1 MSKGF
6 PLYHL
11 KLCVVCSRFSAPP
24 APPVPPAPGLPA
36 APPPAL
42 PPPALLH
49 LQPLPLPL
57 PRLSRLSRTS
67 RFSSSSRFSQAS
79 RPPPAPACGQQPH
92 LPLPQPRQHVA
103 PCWPAPG
110 PVAGPHAAA
119 LLPGKRHLHG
129 DDHGPVLHPSARHR
143 GRLPPAV
150 PPRATRGLL
159 PHSRCPTAEQRLPRA
174 GSCSSDGGLG
184 SAHSAH
190 LAAAR
195 LRPLV
200 ASSAG
205 GRRRGSRRGPVRRVA
220 LAPPTEPR
228 QHREFTRSPSTPQ
241 QAVGGARTTSL
252 ASGKGNFRGT
262 GSKDTK
268 VPVAE
273 GPSFTPSVPCVTSQ
287 RA

>member
-1 MSKGF
+1 M
-6 PLYHL
+6 
-11 KLCVVCSRFSAPP
+11 CSRFSAPP
-24 APPVPPAPGLPA
+24 APPVPPPPPGLPA

-42 PPPALLH
+42 PPPPLLH

-57 PRLSRLSRTS
+57 PRLSRLSRLSRTS
-67 RFSSSSRFSQAS
+67 RFSRTSSSSRFSQAG
-79 RPPPAPACGQQPH
+79 RPPPAPAGGQQPH

-129 DDHGPVLHPSARHR
+129 HDHGPVLHPSARQR

-159 PHSRCPTAEQRLPRA
+159 PHSRRPTAEQRLPRA
-174 GSCSSDGGLG
+174 GSRCSDGGLG

-190 LAAAR
+190 LAAAW

-220 LAPPTEPR
+220 LAPPAEPR
-228 QHREFTRSPSTPQ
+228 QHREFTRSPSAPQ

-252 ASGKGNFRGT
+252 ASGEGNFISWVKKQEVGDSPSEGQEVKTPKYLWRRT
-262 GSKDTK
+262 PQC
-268 VPVAE
+268 PV
-273 GPSFTPSVPCVTSQ
+273 
-287 RA
+287 